1 MVDKMLDY
9 KNELPVEL
17 IAPDISAYKKS
28 NTGIDYI
35 HTFDSGKPGPHVF
48 ISAVVHGNEPC
59 GAIALDWF
67 LKKEEMP
74 KSGKLSLGFMNVEAY
89 LAFDPANP
97 NRTRWVDEDFNRLWG
112 PGVLDD
118 RNRKQTSEF
127 LRAREVKPII
137 AEVDF
142 LLDIHSMQKPCVP
155 LMMAGMEQKGL
166 DLAKSVGMEMPI
178 IIDTGHREGMRMRDF
193 GEFSEPSSFKNALLV
208 ECGQHW
214 EKSSE
219 PIAIET
225 MVRFIRNTNIM
236 GKEFGLEYLSETIE
250 NSKIPSLKVGKIIT
264 IKTDKFKFEKDWQ
277 GFDCLK
283 KGQIIGYD
291 GEEVIEAPYD
301 QTYLIMPS
309 KRLFIGKTAV
319 RLAYPV

>member
-118 RNRKQTSEF
+118 RNRNQTSEL

-142 LLDIHSMQKPCVP
+142 LLDIHSMQKPCIP

-291 GEEVIEAPYD
+291 GKEVIEAPYD
-301 QTYLIMPS
+301 ETYLIMPS

>member
-17 IAPDISAYKKS
+17 IAPDISGYKKS

-142 LLDIHSMQKPCVP
+142 LLDIHSMQKPCIP

-166 DLAKSVGMEMPI
+166 NLAKSVGMEMPI

-236 GKEFGLEYLSETIE
+236 GIEFGLEYLSETIE

>member
-35 HTFDSGKPGPHVF
+35 HTFDSGKDGPHVF

-142 LLDIHSMQKPCVP
+142 LLDIHSMQKPCIP

-178 IIDTGHREGMRMRDF
+178 IIDTGHREGMRMREEECTCRVSLDQVLTLQISF
-193 GEFSEPSSFKNALLV
+193 TGGHKVERSTIVSRVGEAMY
-208 ECGQHW
+208 Q
-214 EKSSE
+214 
-219 PIAIET
+219 
-225 MVRFIRNTNIM
+225 
-236 GKEFGLEYLSETIE
+236 
-250 NSKIPSLKVGKIIT
+250 
-264 IKTDKFKFEKDWQ
+264 
-277 GFDCLK
+277 
-283 KGQIIGYD
+283 
-291 GEEVIEAPYD
+291 
-301 QTYLIMPS
+301 
-309 KRLFIGKTAV
+309 
-319 RLAYPV
+319 

>member
-1 MVDKMLDY
+1 MVDKMLYY
-9 KNELPVEL
+9 KNVLQVEL

-142 LLDIHSMQKPCVP
+142 LLDIHSMQKPCIP

>member
-142 LLDIHSMQKPCVP
+142 LLDIHSMQKPCIP

-264 IKTDKFKFEKDWQ
+264 IKTDKFRFEKDWQ

>member
-142 LLDIHSMQKPCVP
+142 LLDIHSMQKPCIP

>member
-67 LKKEEMP
+67 LKKGEMP

-142 LLDIHSMQKPCVP
+142 LLDIHSMQKPCIP

-301 QTYLIMPS
+301 ETYLIMPS

>member
-17 IAPDISAYKKS
+17 IAPDISSYKKS
-28 NTGIDYI
+28 NTGIDYV
-35 HTFDSGKPGPHVF
+35 HTFDSGKHGPHVF

-59 GAIALDWF
+59 GAIALDWLF
-67 LKKEEMP
+67 KKEDIP
-74 KSGKLSLGFMNVEAY
+74 KRGKLSLGFMNIEAY
-89 LAFDPANP
+89 LAFDPSNP

-118 RNRKQTSEF
+118 KERKQTSEY

-142 LLDIHSMQKPCVP
+142 LLDIHSMQKPCIP

-166 DLAKSVGMEMPI
+166 DLAKSVGMKIPT
-178 IIDTGHREGMRMRDF
+178 IIDSGHKEGMRMRDF
-193 GEFSEPSSFKNALLV
+193 GEFSNPSSIKNALLV

-225 MVRFIRNTNIM
+225 TIRFIRNTGIM
-236 GKEFGLEYLSETIE
+236 GNEFGLEYLPKSD
-250 NSKIPSLKVGKIIT
+250 NDSKIQSLKVGKIIT
-264 IKTDKFKFEKDWQ
+264 IKTKNFKFEKNWQ

-283 KGQIIGYD
+283 KGEIIGYD
-291 GEEVIEAPYD
+291 DEEVIEAPFD
-301 QTYLIMPS
+301 QTFLIMPS
-309 KRLFIGKTAV
+309 KRLFVGKTAV

>member
-142 LLDIHSMQKPCVP
+142 LLDIHSMQKPCIP

-166 DLAKSVGMEMPI
+166 DLAKSVGMEMPV

-264 IKTDKFKFEKDWQ
+264 IKTDKFRFEKDWQ

>member
-142 LLDIHSMQKPCVP
+142 LLDIHSMQKPCIP

-264 IKTDKFKFEKDWQ
+264 IKTDKFRFKKDWQ

>member
-67 LKKEEMP
+67 FKKEEMP

-142 LLDIHSMQKPCVP
+142 LLDIHSMQKPCIP

-264 IKTDKFKFEKDWQ
+264 IKTDKFRFKKDWQ